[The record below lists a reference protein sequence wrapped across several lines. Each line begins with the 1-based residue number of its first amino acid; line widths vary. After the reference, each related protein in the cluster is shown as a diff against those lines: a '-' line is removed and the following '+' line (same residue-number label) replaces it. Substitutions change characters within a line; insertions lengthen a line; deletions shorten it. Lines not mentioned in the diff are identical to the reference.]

1 MCKWWVCMVVLCV
14 LYLHVHVVYAC
25 DALMMPLW
33 ANWCEKNRYSLAC
46 QHVAACHRET
56 ERVCHQR
63 HSRGTK
69 SSLPPPILSFNTQPR
84 DKVSHPYGY
93 TTEKEEHMSPHWNR
107 EKIQAKYTFKEAGGS
122 SNSVT
127 VTHKSQMPCWRE
139 HLSTSL
145 MSIISLWWWWWVIK
159 QHYEQNASNDKDA
172 DTTVVIHCIFNT
184 YKFIIINVTNSF
196 SLILNTMK
204 SNLTLYPK
212 RQPGIR
218 CLFVYS
224 QQMSQPCRELKPNRS
239 IRESRDCSCLAASQ
253 PLL

>member
-1 MCKWWVCMVVLCV
+1 MLRHVIERQKGCV
-14 LYLHVHVVYAC
+14 INGIPEARSHLYLPLYSPSTLNHVIRCHI
-25 DALMMPLW
+25 LMVTPQRKRSTCLPIEI
-33 ANWCEKNRYSLAC
+33 EK
-46 QHVAACHRET
+46 
-56 ERVCHQR
+56 
-63 HSRGTK
+63 
-69 SSLPPPILSFNTQPR
+69 
-84 DKVSHPYGY
+84 
-93 TTEKEEHMSPHWNR
+93 
-107 EKIQAKYTFKEAGGS
+107 KIQAKYTFKEAGGS